1 MRVGG
6 KLRAASAKAAARLA
20 RAEGGLTVVEVIVAG
35 MIMVVGGLGV
45 LGMVNASTRNTFRA
59 EQSQVVS
66 NVLQREMEAIKE
78 RPYEEIA
85 LMTLPVQ
92 EGGENDPNSRI
103 GSDSA
108 FDVDRSQAAQDL
120 MPMVS
125 GGTVAPGPT
134 SFAVEDVS
142 GTVYR
147 YVVWDDCPEAWQC
160 EEGEL
165 MKRVIVAVKLA
176 STAPGGV
183 NRRYQELQGQI
194 ADPETEPA
202 VNPGPPPGGG
212 DAVQWRLYLTDTPC
226 DQPERKEH
234 PDANGSHPTHNTRGD
249 CADGPQQGNTPGA
262 PDLLWPAAT
271 KLDPEKVFEYDYAT
285 DVNPQ
290 PDEDQG
296 LQLLPGG
303 ECDSAAMTNLAIGAA
318 VEPDVDEKAFQ
329 RVHRWL
335 SPPIPGEPSDESVL
349 LTGSDTSLYLW
360 TRTVGE
366 VPYQG
371 RVCAWLFVRS
381 YGGTSITD
389 TLALSIGPP
398 LSTHFAHF
406 TTTWPHSGWDEIRLP
421 LNFEADGGGQMEL
434 PPGSR
439 LGLALSVG
447 ADTPTGLQ
455 FVYDEP
461 SFDSRLEMTTTGALP
476 PGAETEPP
484 EAP

>member
-1 MRVGG
+1 MSATG
-6 KLRAASAKAAARLA
+6 KVRAASGKAAARLA
-20 RAEGGLTVVEVIVAG
+20 QAEGGLTVVEVIVAG

-45 LGMVNASTRNTFRA
+45 LGMVDVSSRNTFRA

-66 NVLQREMEAIKE
+66 NVLQREMEAIKG

-85 LMTLPVQ
+85 LMTPLPMQ
-92 EGGENDPNSRI
+92 EGGENNPNSRI
-103 GSDSA
+103 AASA

-120 MPMVS
+120 MPLVS

-142 GTVYR
+142 GTIYR
-147 YVVWDDCPEAWQC
+147 YVVWDECPEAWQC

-183 NRRYQELQGQI
+183 ERRYQELQGQI
-194 ADPETEPA
+194 VDPETQPA
-202 VNPGPPPGGG
+202 ENPGPPPGGG
-212 DAVQWRLYLTDTPC
+212 DAVQWRLLLTDTPC

-234 PDANGSHPTHNTRGD
+234 PEANGSHPTHNTRGD
-249 CADGPQQGNTPGA
+249 CAAGLQEGNTPGA
-262 PDLLWPAAT
+262 PDLLWSVAPNSVEDF
-271 KLDPEKVFEYDYAT
+271 KYDFAT

-290 PDEDQG
+290 PDNDQG

-303 ECDSAAMTNLAIGAA
+303 ACDSAAMTALAIGAA
-318 VEPDVDEKAFQ
+318 VEPDPGPDEKAFQ

-335 SPPIPGEPSDESVL
+335 SVPIPGEPSDESVV
-349 LTGSDTSLYLW
+349 LTGSGTVNLW

-381 YGGTSITD
+381 YAGTSITD
-389 TLALSIGPP
+389 ALALNVGPP
-398 LSTHFAHF
+398 LSTHFDHF
-406 TTTWPHSGWDEIRLP
+406 TTAWPHSGWEEVFLS
-421 LNFEADGGGQMEL
+421 LNFEADGGGQVEL

-461 SFDSRLEMTTTGALP
+461 SFDTGLEVATTGAVP
-476 PGAETEPP
+476 PGAESEPL